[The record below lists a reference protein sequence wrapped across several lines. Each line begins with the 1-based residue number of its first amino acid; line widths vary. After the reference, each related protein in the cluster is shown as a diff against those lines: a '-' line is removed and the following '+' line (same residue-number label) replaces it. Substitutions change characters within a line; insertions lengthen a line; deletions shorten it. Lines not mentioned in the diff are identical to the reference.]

1 MMAAMTATPHIRR
14 ARPADLARIGEL
26 IAEHA
31 AHEQADPPP
40 DGALERLG
48 AALFALPDEP
58 RIRCL
63 VAEGPGGDVVGYAT
77 CAPEFSTWQ
86 GREYLHMDCLYLR
99 PGQRGL
105 GLGAR
110 LMEAVAAEAR
120 ALGIDEVQWQTPEW
134 NEDAIRFYDRSGAR
148 SSRKLRYSVTRPSV

>member
-1 MMAAMTATPHIRR
+1 MTAIPYVRR

-31 AHEQADPPP
+31 AYEQATPPP
-40 DGALERLG
+40 EGSLERLG
-48 AALFALPDEP
+48 AALFDLPDEP

-63 VAEGPGGDVVGYAT
+63 VAEGPEGEIVGYAT

-86 GREYLHMDCLYLR
+86 GREYLHMDCLYLC

-110 LMEAVAAEAR
+110 LMEAVVAEAR
-120 ALGIDEVQWQTPEW
+120 ALGIGEVQWQTPEW
-134 NEDAIRFYDRSGAR
+134 NEGAIRFYDRTGAR
-148 SSRKLRYSVTRPSV
+148 SSRKLRYSVTAPPV